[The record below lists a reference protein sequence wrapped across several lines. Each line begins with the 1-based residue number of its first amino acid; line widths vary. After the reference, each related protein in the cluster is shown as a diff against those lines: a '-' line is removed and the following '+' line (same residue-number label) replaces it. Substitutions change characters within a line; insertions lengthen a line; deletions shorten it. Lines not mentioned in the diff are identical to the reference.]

1 MASVSRSGQ
10 SGDSR
15 RPWALIVPDAKGGE
29 SRPRGNAGA
38 LEGVGWPQSPGSGA
52 ASAHPVQ
59 ETQAGCEIQVASPA
73 EELVLILDDGMVAA
87 EVVIGEEEEDG
98 EATKDEVAGEENSEE
113 AKPEAEDMHEEEE
126 EVEVERQQQEE
137 FQEQEEKREA
147 DAEAEEGPQL
157 SQPLQQQEPALRPA
171 SAQDPLAALER
182 LQLEISAGNAQDSR
196 ALWRLKRRILRRQI
210 SYLDH
215 RRAII
220 KHIPGFWA
228 QAILNHPRLSAM
240 IGAQDKDVLS
250 YVVDLEVE
258 EVGHPKYRCRVMF
271 FFGANPY
278 FRNPVIIKEYQLS
291 FAGYGISRSTPV
303 QWFWDYERGAP
314 SRRHDPTSLNLFN
327 WLCEHSCP
335 GANRIAEIIIEDLWP
350 NPLQYYLREEGTRRQ

>member
-1 MASVSRSGQ
+1 MASVSRSGK
-10 SGDSR
+10 SSDSR
-15 RPWALIVPDAKGGE
+15 RPWTLIVPDEKGRE
-29 SRPRGNAGA
+29 SRTRGSAGA

-52 ASAHPVQ
+52 ASAHRVQ
-59 ETQAGCEIQVASPA
+59 EAQAGCEIQVASPA

-98 EATKDEVAGEENSEE
+98 GGATEEEVAGEENSEE

-126 EVEVERQQQEE
+126 VEVERQQQEE
-137 FQEQEEKREA
+137 IQEQEEKREA
-147 DAEAEEGPQL
+147 DAEAEEGPPL
-157 SQPLQQQEPALRPA
+157 SQELQQREAALRPA
-171 SAQDPLAALER
+171 SAQDPLAVLER

-196 ALWRLKRRILRRQI
+196 ALRRLKRRILRRRI
-210 SYLDH
+210 SHLDH
-215 RRAII
+215 RRAVI

-228 QAILNHPRLSAM
+228 QAILNHPQLSAM
-240 IGAQDKDVLS
+240 MGAQDKDVLS

-291 FAGYGISRSTPV
+291 FAGYRASHSTPV

>member
-1 MASVSRSGQ
+1 MASVSRSGK
-10 SGDSR
+10 SSDSR
-15 RPWALIVPDAKGGE
+15 RPWTLIVPDEKGRE
-29 SRPRGNAGA
+29 SRTRGSAGA

-52 ASAHPVQ
+52 ASAHRVQ
-59 ETQAGCEIQVASPA
+59 EAQAGCEIQVASPA

-98 EATKDEVAGEENSEE
+98 GGAT
-113 AKPEAEDMHEEEE
+113 EEEE
-126 EVEVERQQQEE
+126 LQQ
-137 FQEQEEKREA
+137 REA
-147 DAEAEEGPQL
+147 
-157 SQPLQQQEPALRPA
+157 ALRPA
-171 SAQDPLAALER
+171 SAQDPLAVLER

-196 ALWRLKRRILRRQI
+196 ALRRLKRRILRRRI
-210 SYLDH
+210 SHLDH
-215 RRAII
+215 RRAVI

-228 QAILNHPRLSAM
+228 QAVSFLVLLSAM
-240 IGAQDKDVLS
+240 MGAQDKDVLS
-250 YVVDLEVE
+250 YVVDLEVRPGRLWLGAVPSGVGFGRERVE

-291 FAGYGISRSTPV
+291 FAGYRASHSTPV

-314 SRRHDPTSLNLFN
+314 SRRHDPTRLNLLN